1 MRRGDLLRHYLY
13 GLLVGGADVVPGVSG
28 GTVAFVLGI
37 YGRVLESISRLA
49 TAVIMLLRRRPD
61 AALAGARSVDWA
73 MVLPLAVGI
82 VTAFGV
88 GAAIIPGLMEDHP
101 VLTRATF
108 LGLIMAS
115 IVLPWQRIRA
125 HTVRTVAI
133 IVVAAVAA
141 FLFTG
146 LGGTRVADPSYPAI
160 FLTGA
165 VAICAMVLPGVS
177 GAFLLV
183 LLGMYEPSLEAL
195 RDADIAYLVSFGLGA
210 VVGLGVFAVTLRW
223 LLARAHDA
231 TMAALVGLMLG
242 SLRALW
248 PYLEDD
254 RALRLPAEGEPVL
267 LAAVCALIGV
277 AIVLVLTRVGEGVR
291 PDTET

>member
-37 YGRVLESISRLA
+37 YRRVLESISRLA
-49 TAVIMLLRRRPD
+49 TAVIMLVRWRPD
-61 AALAGARSVDWA
+61 AALAGARSVEWA
-73 MVLPLAVGI
+73 MVLPLAAGI
-82 VTAFGV
+82 LTAFGV
-88 GAAIIPGLMEDHP
+88 GAAVIPGLMDDHP

-115 IVLPWQRIRA
+115 LVLPWQRIRA
-125 HTVRTVAI
+125 HTARTMAL
-133 IVVAAVAA
+133 IVVAAAAA
-141 FLFTG
+141 FVFTG
-146 LGGTRVADPSYPAI
+146 LGGTRVTDPTYPFI

-195 RDADIAYLVSFGLGA
+195 RDADIAYLATFGLGA
-210 VVGLGVFAVTLRW
+210 VMGLGIFAMTLRW

-231 TMAALVGLMLG
+231 TMALLVGLMLG

-254 RALRLPAEGEPVL
+254 RALRMPAEGEPVL
-267 LAAVCALIGV
+267 MALVCALIGV
-277 AIVLVLTRVGEGVR
+277 AVVLLLTRVGDGMR
-291 PDTET
+291 PEAEP